1 MVRLIFYTRQNC
13 HLCDVAKLTVCRLQ
27 RFINFDIEERYV
39 DDNPDWVRLYGDEV
53 PVGIIGCRKVFKYR
67 VDVDKLTRAIEATP
81 NNNFRNG
88 A

>member
-1 MVRLIFYTRQNC
+1 MLPRTEEREFSIHNLHATKP
-13 HLCDVAKLTVCRLQ
+13 LE

-67 VDVDKLTRAIEATP
+67 VNVDKLTRAIEATP
-81 NNNFRNG
+81 NNKFRNG
-88 A
+88 T